1 MAKDAFVLS
10 VEGGVAVKAADAGD
24 LGGRGPVPQKSL
36 GIEGALFADV
46 LLETDAEV
54 LAKAMNDPGGADKVA
69 CGERSCR
76 VLLGGMLVDVVQN
89 DLQGLVVTD
98 GLNRL
103 GAFAVAE
110 KEQERVEVPLDKNA
124 LLLLGKPALF
134 GHEPA
139 LKEGA
144 QVRMLLDVVDRTG

>member
-110 KEQERVEVPLDKNA
+110 KEQERVAGRISIREKLAEKKAAIEHKDK
-124 LLLLGKPALF
+124 
-134 GHEPA
+134 
-139 LKEGA
+139 A
-144 QVRMLLDVVDRTG
+144 QQKDQDKKTQREM